1 MPGER
6 RIGHDVSGLRSFTGC
21 LRATMDLSCR
31 AWTGPVVQDGQ
42 VGHGHSGVC
51 H

>member
-31 AWTGPVVQDGQ
+31 AWTGPVLQDGQ
-42 VGHGHSGVC
+42 VGYGHSGVC